1 MLKKTAIL
9 ILIGIVHFA
18 LSFGI
23 VPIAMIIASGSAGAL
38 QGPSTIFRLLV
49 IITKLLHFIRG

>member
-9 ILIGIVHFA
+9 ILIGTVHFA

-23 VPIAMIIASGSAGAL
+23 VPIAMTIASGSAGAL
-38 QGPSTIFRLLV
+38 QGPSTIFCLLV
-49 IITKLLHFIRG
+49 IISKLLYFM